1 MVSKKDIMYEIFCF
15 KNNAEN
21 KTGRLF
27 TDLFLS
33 FKIYL
38 YEVSSSKSVV
48 LHLSIQKKKKKK
60 KKKKNMKLQ
69 TVHLEIWSI
78 LIFSRRVLDYF
89 SYHILC
95 MNFQE
100 KYFSCYIFLNDQIS
114 LSDCLYFLKYLV
126 CLFWL
131 FVIQFVTSWT

>member
-48 LHLSIQKKKKKK
+48 LHLSIQKKKKKHEISDCSSRNMINFNFFK
-60 KKKKNMKLQ
+60 KGLGLLFLSHF
-69 TVHLEIWSI
+69 VHE
-78 LIFSRRVLDYF
+78 FSRKV
-89 SYHILC
+89 
-95 MNFQE
+95 
-100 KYFSCYIFLNDQIS
+100 FLV
-114 LSDCLYFLKYLV
+114 LYFLKWPNFAVWLPVLLEISGMFILIV
-126 CLFWL
+126 CYPVCDVMNLE
-131 FVIQFVTSWT
+131 I

>member
-1 MVSKKDIMYEIFCF
+1 MYEIFCF

-60 KKKKNMKLQ
+60 KNMKLQ
-69 TVHLEIWSI
+69 TVHLEI
-78 LIFSRRVLDYF
+78 
-89 SYHILC
+89 
-95 MNFQE
+95 
-100 KYFSCYIFLNDQIS
+100 
-114 LSDCLYFLKYLV
+114 
-126 CLFWL
+126 
-131 FVIQFVTSWT
+131 